1 MRQIVERLK
10 EDDSPRGQNRAR
22 IIDKFNGNAPYTDQ
36 EARENNIFTNVQP
49 LMAPRLAHDARR
61 QLSGAANRTTNF
73 FKVTVDTGNEASDS
87 VASFII
93 TKKINRVM
101 KQSRKYLETLRGQ
114 DANVVLHGK
123 GAVIWDDPNYWCPKV
138 IGVEDLKVPAGTY
151 IDFSNLTHFAIYE
164 EWSAAELMRKV
175 SGKRVYPGWN
185 VSAVK
190 TLIKKLVEDGT
201 ETESDHDEF
210 PEKLAESFKEN
221 GVFYASDK
229 VPTVKCW
236 RFYELEDERTGP
248 RWKYYI
254 FQDESKVGDKDEFL
268 FEQKRGFVEE
278 IDRLVHVQ
286 YADGNNVAPFRYHS
300 VRGLGYLLYPLVHLN
315 DRLFCRAMDAFFEAC
330 NQLFRSNSE
339 EDRERLQSVMLSN
352 MGVVPS
358 GIAMVPATERYT
370 VNHNLL
376 NAAFG
381 MLRQYVSENSTSF
394 TQDSNDGTKK
404 EMTAT
409 ETLARVQQATAMM
422 NSMLSMQYTYRAFQF
437 REIARRFT
445 IKPSKCK
452 DVEKFQAEI
461 AKEGLGPEH
470 LDYEKWTVV
479 PEQIIGGGNKTLELA
494 MAKELMAA
502 RPLYPPQAQTEI
514 LREYT
519 LATTDDADK
528 AVRWVPA
535 EPKPPSSSTIHANVV
550 FGTLMD
556 GGEVILPEGINL
568 DEYAQVLMLMLS
580 KQLEM
585 IGQSGATP
593 SVDKVMG
600 LQQTGR
606 HIGEVLQQLAQDPA
620 KEQMMGEAMS
630 QLQQMMQKVAELADA
645 AIEQQQASAGGN
657 QELQAKLY
665 EKKALADAAADVI
678 RGKGDLQ
685 RQQKEESFQQKLT
698 QNIVKLQSELEAK
711 DYATAQELR
720 SKRVKTDSEVAAM
733 QRKTT
738 ADVEAMKR
746 KAASAPKSKD

>member
-1 MRQIVERLK
+1 
-10 EDDSPRGQNRAR
+10 
-22 IIDKFNGNAPYTDQ
+22 
-36 EARENNIFTNVQP
+36 
-49 LMAPRLAHDARR
+49 
-61 QLSGAANRTTNF
+61 
-73 FKVTVDTGNEASDS
+73 
-87 VASFII
+87 
-93 TKKINRVM
+93 
-101 KQSRKYLETLRGQ
+101 
-114 DANVVLHGK
+114 
-123 GAVIWDDPNYWCPKV
+123 
-138 IGVEDLKVPAGTY
+138 
-151 IDFSNLTHFAIYE
+151 
-164 EWSAAELMRKV
+164 
-175 SGKRVYPGWN
+175 
-185 VSAVK
+185 
-190 TLIKKLVEDGT
+190 
-201 ETESDHDEF
+201 
-210 PEKLAESFKEN
+210 
-221 GVFYASDK
+221 
-229 VPTVKCW
+229 
-236 RFYELEDERTGP
+236 
-248 RWKYYI
+248 
-254 FQDESKVGDKDEFL
+254 
-268 FEQKRGFVEE
+268 
-278 IDRLVHVQ
+278 
-286 YADGNNVAPFRYHS
+286 
-300 VRGLGYLLYPLVHLN
+300 
-315 DRLFCRAMDAFFEAC
+315 
-330 NQLFRSNSE
+330 
-339 EDRERLQSVMLSN
+339 
-352 MGVVPS
+352 
-358 GIAMVPATERYT
+358 
-370 VNHNLL
+370 
-376 NAAFG
+376 
-381 MLRQYVSENSTSF
+381 
-394 TQDSNDGTKK
+394 
-404 EMTAT
+404 
-409 ETLARVQQATAMM
+409 M

-746 KAASAPKSKD
+746 KAASVPKSKG